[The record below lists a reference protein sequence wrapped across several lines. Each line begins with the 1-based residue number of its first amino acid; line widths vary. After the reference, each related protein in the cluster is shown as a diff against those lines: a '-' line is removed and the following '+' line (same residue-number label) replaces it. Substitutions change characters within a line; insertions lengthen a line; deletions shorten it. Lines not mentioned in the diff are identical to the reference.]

1 MIEQANFIYSAVVKA
16 FKKQTKHLKIKEKQ
30 IHAIMNQKERQ
41 LDLNNNEQY
50 ITKKKKKLKIK
61 EKQIYAI
68 MNQKERQ
75 LDLNNNEQY
84 ITINKNQLLSRL
96 KEMLDRN
103 MEERSKNIKIKRKNL
118 F

>member
-1 MIEQANFIYSAVVKA
+1 
-16 FKKQTKHLKIKEKQ
+16 
-30 IHAIMNQKERQ
+30 
-41 LDLNNNEQY
+41 
-50 ITKKKKKLKIK
+50 
-61 EKQIYAI
+61 

-96 KEMLDRN
+96 KEILDRN

>member
-50 ITKKKKKLKIK
+50 ITKKKK
-61 EKQIYAI
+61 
-68 MNQKERQ
+68 
-75 LDLNNNEQY
+75 NEDQGE
-84 ITINKNQLLSRL
+84 T
-96 KEMLDRN
+96 
-103 MEERSKNIKIKRKNL
+103 NICYYESKRKTTGL
-118 F
+118 K

>member
-50 ITKKKKKLKIK
+50 IT
-61 EKQIYAI
+61 
-68 MNQKERQ
+68 
-75 LDLNNNEQY
+75 
-84 ITINKNQLLSRL
+84 NKTTEVQG
-96 KEMLDRN
+96 KT
-103 MEERSKNIKIKRKNL
+103 NIWYYESKRKTTGL
-118 F
+118 K

>member
-1 MIEQANFIYSAVVKA
+1 MIEQANCICSAVVKA

-50 ITKKKKKLKIK
+50 ITKKNKKLKIK

-84 ITINKNQLLSRL
+84 ITTKTTEDQGKTNICYCESKGKTNGL
-96 KEMLDRN
+96 K
-103 MEERSKNIKIKRKNL
+103 
-118 F
+118 

>member
-16 FKKQTKHLKIKEKQ
+16 FKKQTKQLKIKEKQ
-30 IHAIMNQKERQ
+30 IHAIINQKERQ

-50 ITKKKKKLKIK
+50 ITKKKKLKIK

-68 MNQKERQ
+68 MKKKERQ

>member
-1 MIEQANFIYSAVVKA
+1 MIEQASFIYSAVVKA
-16 FKKQTKHLKIKEKQ
+16 FKKQAKHLKMKEKQ

-50 ITKKKKKLKIK
+50 ITKKNKKLKIK

-84 ITINKNQLLSRL
+84 ITNKTTEDQG
-96 KEMLDRN
+96 KT
-103 MEERSKNIKIKRKNL
+103 NIWYYESKRKTTGL
-118 F
+118 K

>member
-1 MIEQANFIYSAVVKA
+1 
-16 FKKQTKHLKIKEKQ
+16 
-30 IHAIMNQKERQ
+30 
-41 LDLNNNEQY
+41 
-50 ITKKKKKLKIK
+50 
-61 EKQIYAI
+61 

-96 KEMLDRN
+96 KETLDRN
-103 MEERSKNIKIKRKNL
+103 MEERSKNIKIKRQNL

>member
-50 ITKKKKKLKIK
+50 ITKKKKK
-61 EKQIYAI
+61 
-68 MNQKERQ
+68 
-75 LDLNNNEQY
+75 NEDQGE
-84 ITINKNQLLSRL
+84 T
-96 KEMLDRN
+96 
-103 MEERSKNIKIKRKNL
+103 NICYYESKRKTTGL
-118 F
+118 K